1 MADRIVESD
10 GFRILSRLDDLLE
23 SFECTAADKEDIRRI
38 NLNKLLMR
46 TLSSALRRNGSYSS
60 LQDFQQCLLYTLAG
74 NISCDRSVFRFSCDF
89 IDLIDVDD
97 SVLSALDIIVCCL
110 NEAEQ
115 NVFYV
120 LADIPASVS
129 AVASAIAN
137 GTLISLASVCARYV
151 FPEPVGPSIRM
162 LLFCSSMSED
172 APESTR
178 L

>member
-1 MADRIVESD
+1 M
-10 GFRILSRLDDLLE
+10 
-23 SFECTAADKEDIRRI
+23 
-38 NLNKLLMR
+38 
-46 TLSSALRRNGSYSS
+46 LSSALRRNGSYSS

-74 NISCDRSVFRFSCDF
+74 NISCDRSCFSDFSCDF

-120 LADIPASVS
+120 LADITCLGERRCVCNCKRNVDQFWPVSVQ
-129 AVASAIAN
+129 I
-137 GTLISLASVCARYV
+137 R

>member
-46 TLSSALRRNGSYSS
+46 MLSSALRRNGSYSS

-74 NISCDRSVFRFSCDF
+74 NISCDRSVFGFSCDF

-97 SVLSALDIIVCCL
+97 AVLSALDIIVCCL

-120 LADIPASVS
+120 LADITCL
-129 AVASAIAN
+129 
-137 GTLISLASVCARYV
+137 GTLISLVSVCARYV

>member
-46 TLSSALRRNGSYSS
+46 MLSSALRRNGSYSS

-74 NISCDRSVFRFSCDF
+74 NISCDRSVFGFSCDF

-97 SVLSALDIIVCCL
+97 AVLSALDIIVCCL
-110 NEAEQ
+110 N
-115 NVFYV
+115 
-120 LADIPASVS
+120 
-129 AVASAIAN
+129 
-137 GTLISLASVCARYV
+137 GR
-151 FPEPVGPSIRM
+151 VG
-162 LLFCSSMSED
+162 L
-172 APESTR
+172 
-178 L
+178 

>member
-1 MADRIVESD
+1 M
-10 GFRILSRLDDLLE
+10 
-23 SFECTAADKEDIRRI
+23 
-38 NLNKLLMR
+38 
-46 TLSSALRRNGSYSS
+46 LSSALRRNGSYSS

-74 NISCDRSVFRFSCDF
+74 NISCDRSVFGFSCDF

-97 SVLSALDIIVCCL
+97 AVLSALDIIVCCL

-120 LADIPASVS
+120 LADITCL
-129 AVASAIAN
+129 
-137 GTLISLASVCARYV
+137 GERRCVCNCKRNVDQFGQCLCRYV